1 MNHHYSD
8 TGSLLR
14 ISPFFIIGLLLILV
28 PIFTFITIDNIRT
41 HDKRIM
47 EQLTARGASLI
58 RAFEA
63 GTRTGV
69 TVMNWD
75 TRNIKWLL
83 TEIARQPE
91 IEYMMIINRHGKIL
105 AHSDPGHPAKTLSR
119 RPELPPPGAPPS
131 IHYRRVNTNQDKS
144 FFEVFKK
151 FTPDKPWQNQT
162 SQRPVTARPLPSPL
176 KDQPRDWCRQLFS
189 PDGHADQDEPFILA
203 GFGMD
208 DVKKAQREYIRH
220 IVMTGATLF
229 LIGCGGII
237 SLSAVLAYRSAKSS
251 FVQMKAFSD
260 EVVANMPAGL
270 ITIAPDRSLIW
281 CNTRGDEL
289 LREFSDHPD
298 HHDLSKLPF
307 SLLSVAEQVMATRHS
322 LSTEVELTGSD
333 GKLLILDVS
342 ASPIQE
348 QDGSISGYLL
358 LFKDLTDIRNLE
370 KEIARSKH
378 LAAIGKLAAGVAHEI
393 RNPLSSI
400 KGLATYFKENSVKAR
415 QDYVA
420 AETLLNEVERLNL
433 AVAQLLEF
441 AHPIALNLT
450 EVSLQELLD
459 HSLRLVE
466 NDLKRKEISY
476 QATILCRQDVFE
488 TDRDRMIQILLNL
501 YLNAIEAMS
510 AGDSLSVTV
519 ADPDTAEGIVLEVS
533 DTGQGIPAD
542 ELDHIFDPYFTT
554 RNDGTGLGLSIVYKL
569 VETLGGEISA
579 ESVVDQGTVFRIWI
593 PRGARGHK

>member
-1 MNHHYSD
+1 MNHHHSD

-41 HDKRIM
+41 HDKRVM

-75 TRNIKWLL
+75 ARNIKWLL

-91 IEYMMIINRHGKIL
+91 IEYMMIINRQGKIL
-105 AHSDPGHPAKTLSR
+105 AHSNPGHPEKTLSR
-119 RPELPPPGAPPS
+119 QPELPPPGAPPR
-131 IHYRRVNTNQDKS
+131 IHYRRVNINQDKS

-151 FTPDKPWQNQT
+151 FTPDKPWQSRA
-162 SQRPVTARPLPSPL
+162 SQQPVTARPLPAPF
-176 KDQPRDWCRQLFS
+176 KEPPRGWCQQLFS
-189 PDGHADQDEPFILA
+189 PDGRADQGDHFILA

-208 DVKKAQREYIRH
+208 DVKEAQRKYIRH

-229 LIGCGGII
+229 LIGCAGII

-251 FVQMKAFSD
+251 FVRMKAFSD

-281 CNTRGDEL
+281 CNTKGDEL
-289 LREFSDHPD
+289 LQEFSGSPN

-307 SLLSVAEQVMATRHS
+307 SLLRVAEQVMATRHS

-358 LFKDLTDIRNLE
+358 LFKDLTDLRNLE

-400 KGLATYFKENSVKAR
+400 KGLATYFKENSVRAQ

-466 NDLKRKEISY
+466 NDLKRKQISY
-476 QATILCRQDVFE
+476 QTTILCRQTVFE

-519 ADPDTAEGIVLEVS
+519 TDPDTEDGIVLEVT
-533 DTGQGIPAD
+533 DTGRGIPAD

-569 VETLGGEISA
+569 VETLGGEISV
-579 ESVVDQGTVFRIWI
+579 ESVVDEGTVFRVWV
-593 PRGARGHK
+593 PQGTRGHK